1 MNAFAPRSK
10 KSFRIRL
17 QAASYSPRFDPAHPY
32 DYLLSLY
39 EPGMNQ
45 EKYDAF
51 FEAILEDLGPLV
63 KKAAAARPKDLSLL
77 HAPVSDAAAG
87 KTGQ

>member
-1 MNAFAPRSK
+1 MWHEAKVQSDYER
-10 KSFRIRL
+10 FRPALEKVISYTL

-51 FEAILEDLGPLV
+51 LKRSSKISV
-63 KKAAAARPKDLSLL
+63 RSSKKRLRP
-77 HAPVSDAAAG
+77 
-87 KTGQ
+87 GQKIFLFCTRR